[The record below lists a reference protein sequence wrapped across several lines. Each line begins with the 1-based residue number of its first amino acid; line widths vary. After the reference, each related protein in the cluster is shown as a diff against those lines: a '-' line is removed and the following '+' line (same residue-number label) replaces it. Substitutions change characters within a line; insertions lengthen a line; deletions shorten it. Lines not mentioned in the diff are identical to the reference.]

1 MPYAS
6 CVCSRIGEVQNQPDT
21 ETDTESDTMHC
32 TALHC
37 ITLYLIEVYEVQGPA
52 LHHGLLRVHHGEQKG
67 VEALVLVQTSCAN
80 GLERGERV
88 GDYSHSQVGLEEGRE
103 QCS

>member
-1 MPYAS
+1 M
-6 CVCSRIGEVQNQPDT
+6 CVLGLVRFRTSQTQKLTQKVIP
-21 ETDTESDTMHC
+21 C